1 MARSERELRREAVRR
16 RLGGESAA
24 EIGRALGR
32 SARWVQKWVGRH
44 DPADPDWAEG
54 AKRGPERAPNRTAD
68 RVEARVL
75 AVRARLAEHPWAQVG
90 APAIAWELEKL
101 GAEVPPARTI
111 ERILARSGVTERS
124 RGRRR
129 QPKGVAYPETEA
141 QAAGEVHE
149 ADLVGPRYLDG
160 GVRFYALNTVD
171 LVPRRAGIEIVPDKS
186 DQAVVGGLV
195 ALWQRLGVPV
205 RAKFDNGGPF
215 IGARGLG
222 LVARVCLHNGVTPV
236 YIPAGEPWR
245 NGTVERFND
254 TFDKRFFRTER
265 FSSRAALEQRAL
277 AFERFHNAHH
287 RYAATGGRTPDE
299 RSAATPPR
307 PPRKLA
313 ELPQGWPDAGRVEFI
328 RFIRS
333 DRKLRLMRRSFEMPA
348 AVVYEYVTA
357 VLELRYPTARGQ
369 PTRASRRRA
378 RGHDQHHDRG
388 PPRSAPRFSAHLR
401 LAPKRAAQPK
411 SGTKPRR

>member
-1 MARSERELRREAVRR
+1 MARSERDLRREAVRR

-44 DPADPDWAEG
+44 DPADPGWAEG
-54 AKRGPERAPNRTAD
+54 ARRGPERASNRTAEL
-68 RVEARVL
+68 VEARVL

-90 APAIAWELEKL
+90 APAIAWELDKL
-101 GAEVPPARTI
+101 DAEVPPARTI
-111 ERILARSGVTERS
+111 ERILERAGVTERG

-129 QPKGVAYPETEA
+129 QPKGVPYPQIEV

-171 LVPRRAGIEIVPDKS
+171 LAPRRAGIEIVTDKS
-186 DQAVVGGLV
+186 DQAVAGGLV
-195 ALWQRLGVPV
+195 ALWRRLGVPL

-254 TFDKRFFRTER
+254 TFDKRFFRAER

-299 RSAATPPR
+299 HAATAALR
-307 PPRKLA
+307 PPRELD
-313 ELPQGWPDAGRVEFI
+313 ELPEGWPDAGRVEFI

-333 DRKLRLMRRSFEMPA
+333 DRKLRLMRRAFEMPA
-348 AVVYEYVTA
+348 GVVYEYVTA
-357 VLELRYPTARGQ
+357 VLDLATPPVEGNLRVHRDGELV
-369 PTRASRRRA
+369 ASASVTIGGRR
-378 RGHDQHHDRG
+378 
-388 PPRSAPRFSAHLR
+388 
-401 LAPKRAAQPK
+401 
-411 SGTKPRR
+411 